1 MIYNIQLTLTI
12 IQYIIKTDDIVGFYL
27 LSRKEV
33 FILKEEKQKVGQI
46 KKKKIREAAK
56 KCFLTKG
63 FQSTTMED
71 VITEIGMSRGG
82 VYHHY
87 ASTNEMLKDL
97 MLDGN
102 DYRNSLINE
111 YLENNR
117 GKDKY
122 QQMSDILVDKSL
134 ADTDLMRLYTVL
146 LQAKKYNEDFEKLY
160 QELKLNT
167 TNELSLIAKQL
178 GIKADIF
185 GDGFLVNYINGLIL
199 SSEILGARKSYS
211 EHKRYIKET
220 MINYIV
226 DVEKKN

>member
-1 MIYNIQLTLTI
+1 M
-12 IQYIIKTDDIVGFYL
+12 K
-27 LSRKEV
+27 K
-33 FILKEEKQKVGQI
+33 EKQKVGQI
-46 KKKKIREAAK
+46 RKKEIREAAK

-102 DYRNSLINE
+102 DYRNNLINE
-111 YLENNR
+111 YLGNNR

-122 QQMSDILVDKSL
+122 QQMGDILVDKSL
-134 ADTDLMRLYTVL
+134 ADTELMRLYTLL
-146 LQAKKYNEDFEKLY
+146 LQAKKYNQDLEKLY

-199 SSEILGARKSYS
+199 SSEILGARNSYG

>member
-1 MIYNIQLTLTI
+1 M
-12 IQYIIKTDDIVGFYL
+12 
-27 LSRKEV
+27 
-33 FILKEEKQKVGQI
+33 KEEKQKVGQI
-46 KKKKIREAAK
+46 RKKEIREAAK
-56 KCFLTKG
+56 KCFLNKG
-63 FQSTTMED
+63 FQLTTMED
-71 VITEIGMSRGG
+71 VITEVGMSRGG

-102 DYRNSLINE
+102 DYRNNLINE
-111 YLENNR
+111 YLKNNQ

-122 QQMSDILVDKSL
+122 QQMGDILVDKSL
-134 ADTDLMRLYTVL
+134 ADTELTRLYTLL
-146 LQAKKYNEDFEKLY
+146 LQVKKYNQDLEKLY

-185 GDGFLVNYINGLIL
+185 VDGFLVNYINGLIL
-199 SSEILGARKSYS
+199 SSEILGARKSYG

-226 DVEKKN
+226 DVDKKN

>member
-1 MIYNIQLTLTI
+1 M
-12 IQYIIKTDDIVGFYL
+12 
-27 LSRKEV
+27 
-33 FILKEEKQKVGQI
+33 KEEKQKVGQI
-46 KKKKIREAAK
+46 RKKEIREAAK
-56 KCFLTKG
+56 KCFLNKG
-63 FQSTTMED
+63 FQLTTMED
-71 VITEIGMSRGG
+71 VITEVGMSRGG

-87 ASTNEMLKDL
+87 GNTNEMFKDL

-102 DYRNSLINE
+102 DYRNNLINE
-111 YLENNR
+111 YLKNNQ

-122 QQMSDILVDKSL
+122 QQMGDILVDKSL
-134 ADTDLMRLYTVL
+134 ADTELTRLYTLL
-146 LQAKKYNEDFEKLY
+146 LQVKKYNQDLEKLY

-185 GDGFLVNYINGLIL
+185 VDGFLVNYINGLIL
-199 SSEILGARKSYS
+199 SSEILGARKSYG

-226 DVEKKN
+226 DVDKKN

>member
-1 MIYNIQLTLTI
+1 M
-12 IQYIIKTDDIVGFYL
+12 
-27 LSRKEV
+27 
-33 FILKEEKQKVGQI
+33 KEEKQKVGRI
-46 KKKKIREAAK
+46 RKKEIREAAK
-56 KCFLTKG
+56 KCFLNKG
-63 FQSTTMED
+63 FQLTTMED

-102 DYRNSLINE
+102 DYRNNLINE
-111 YLENNR
+111 YLGNNR

-122 QQMSDILVDKSL
+122 QQMGDILVDKSL
-134 ADTDLMRLYTVL
+134 ADTELTRLYTLL
-146 LQAKKYNEDFEKLY
+146 LQAKKYNQDLEKLY

-185 GDGFLVNYINGLIL
+185 GDGFLVNYINAMIL
-199 SSEILGARKSYS
+199 SSEVLCARNSFS
-211 EHKRYIKET
+211 QHKKYIKET
-220 MINYIV
+220 MVNYIV
-226 DVEKKN
+226 DIDKR

>member
-1 MIYNIQLTLTI
+1 M
-12 IQYIIKTDDIVGFYL
+12 
-27 LSRKEV
+27 
-33 FILKEEKQKVGQI
+33 KEEKQKVGQI

-102 DYRNSLINE
+102 DYRNNLINE
-111 YLENNR
+111 YLGNNR

-122 QQMSDILVDKSL
+122 QQMGDILVDKSL
-134 ADTDLMRLYTVL
+134 ADTELMRLYTLL
-146 LQAKKYNEDFEKLY
+146 LQAKKYNQDLEKLY

-178 GIKADIF
+178 GIKTDIF
-185 GDGFLVNYINGLIL
+185 KDDFLVNYINAMIL
-199 SSEILGARKSYS
+199 SSEVLCARNSFS
-211 EHKRYIKET
+211 QHKKYIKET
-220 MINYIV
+220 MVNYIV
-226 DVEKKN
+226 DIDKR

>member
-1 MIYNIQLTLTI
+1 M
-12 IQYIIKTDDIVGFYL
+12 
-27 LSRKEV
+27 
-33 FILKEEKQKVGQI
+33 KEEKQKVGQI
-46 KKKKIREAAK
+46 RKKEIREAAK
-56 KCFLTKG
+56 KCFLNKG
-63 FQSTTMED
+63 FQLTTMED
-71 VITEIGMSRGG
+71 VITEVGMSRGG

-102 DYRNSLINE
+102 DYRNNLINE
-111 YLENNR
+111 YLKNKR

-122 QQMSDILVDKSL
+122 QQMGDILVDKSL
-134 ADTDLMRLYTVL
+134 ADTELMRLYTLL
-146 LQAKKYNEDFEKLY
+146 LQAKKYNQDLEKLY

-199 SSEILGARKSYS
+199 SSEVLCARNSFS
-211 EHKRYIKET
+211 QHKKYIKET
-220 MINYIV
+220 MVNYIV
-226 DVEKKN
+226 DIDKR

>member
-1 MIYNIQLTLTI
+1 M
-12 IQYIIKTDDIVGFYL
+12 
-27 LSRKEV
+27 
-33 FILKEEKQKVGQI
+33 KEEKQKVGQI
-46 KKKKIREAAK
+46 RKKEIREAAK
-56 KCFLTKG
+56 ECFLNKG
-63 FQSTTMED
+63 FQLTTMED
-71 VITEIGMSRGG
+71 VITEVGMSRGG

-87 ASTNEMLKDL
+87 ASTNEMFKDL

-122 QQMSDILVDKSL
+122 QQMGDILVDKSL
-134 ADTDLMRLYTVL
+134 ADTDLMRLYTLL
-146 LQAKKYNEDFEKLY
+146 LQAKKYNEDLEKLY

-167 TNELSLIAKQL
+167 TNELSLIAQQL

-185 GDGFLVNYINGLIL
+185 CDGFLVNYINGLIL

>member
-1 MIYNIQLTLTI
+1 M
-12 IQYIIKTDDIVGFYL
+12 
-27 LSRKEV
+27 
-33 FILKEEKQKVGQI
+33 KEEKQKVGQI
-46 KKKKIREAAK
+46 RKKEIREAAK
-56 KCFLTKG
+56 KCFFTKG

-102 DYRNSLINE
+102 DYRNNLINE
-111 YLENNR
+111 YLKNNR

-122 QQMSDILVDKSL
+122 QQMGDILVDKSL
-134 ADTDLMRLYTVL
+134 ADTELMRLYTLL
-146 LQAKKYNEDFEKLY
+146 LQAKKYNQDLEKLY

-178 GIKADIF
+178 GIKTDIF
-185 GDGFLVNYINGLIL
+185 KDDFLVNYINAMIL
-199 SSEILGARKSYS
+199 SSEVLCARNSFS
-211 EHKRYIKET
+211 QHKKYIKET
-220 MINYIV
+220 MVNYIV
-226 DVEKKN
+226 DIDKR